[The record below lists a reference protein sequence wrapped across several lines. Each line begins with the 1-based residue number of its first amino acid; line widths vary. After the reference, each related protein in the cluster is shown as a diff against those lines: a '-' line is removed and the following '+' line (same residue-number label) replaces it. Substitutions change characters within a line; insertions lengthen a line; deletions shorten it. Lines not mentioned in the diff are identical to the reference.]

1 MAALIMLQSLF
12 FKFSAAPESVYIF
25 SVLGMEPWGRI
36 GIGTLELIASVLILL
51 PSAMATGAALAMGL
65 MSGAIYFH
73 LMRLGIVVQN
83 DSGQLFAYAC
93 IVLLCS
99 LALLYLHRAQFFLI
113 ITKLKKKLF

>member
-12 FKFSAAPESVYIF
+12 FKFTAAPESVYIF

-36 GIGTLELIASVLILL
+36 GIGALELVSSVLILF
-51 PSAMATGAALAMGL
+51 SATAVGALLAIGL

-73 LMRLGIVVQN
+73 LTRLGIAVQN

-99 LALLYLHRAQFFLI
+99 LALLYLHKAQLFL
-113 ITKLKKKLF
+113 TVTQLKKKLF